1 MISKVSFKDLH
12 EAPNFNDLLEEYID
26 ESANPL
32 LPSPK
37 YQVDTYYALESAGV
51 LHCLAS
57 YTQDS
62 VLSGFLTLIVTPMP
76 HYGAIIAASES
87 YFVGGAYRQSGAG
100 LKLLDAAEDLAK
112 ELGAA
117 GVLVSAPVG
126 GKLEEVLPRAGY
138 AHTNQLFFRGVS

>member
-32 LPSPK
+32 LPAPK
-37 YQVDTYYALESAGV
+37 YQADTYYALESAGV

-100 LKLLDAAEDLAK
+100 LKFCR
-112 ELGAA
+112 ELGTHIQTNYSSE
-117 GVLVSAPVG
+117 VSHELCNISG
-126 GKLEEVLPRAGY
+126 RTNSGY
-138 AHTNQLFFRGVS
+138 GLCFDR